1 MTWLLVI
8 LVTIGTLVA
17 PTGAQTTWHTS
28 LWGANGGIWSMRVPL
43 ALTNTTGASI
53 SGYVLRLRVGR
64 GAGELPLEGQARD
77 KLRVCNQG
85 GTEYLYQ
92 VVSSHRDA
100 MLRVGDEICFA
111 ADVPAGREET
121 VYIYSG
127 NPKALPVDLDEMQT
141 SLRNGDF
148 EEGASAPAY
157 WNNYLTSS
165 THLALYRRNEG
176 RNGSACVYHRVQA
189 GSSPQWVQWSQANI
203 LVTPGRRYVLR
214 GWVRARNAK
223 GQVGYYVHVNGVR
236 PQMVNVVQSAGAG
249 TYDWQQVEIPFE
261 VPPGGQTATVG
272 TVLYGEGEAWYDDV
286 TLEAEDGGT
295 PLVRWRVLPVER
307 VTLKAS
313 PVSQVAWRPEWLV
326 RASVAVRHFGED
338 AVQKAVM
345 VSLPRAVH
353 LVRRLAGK
361 VETPLRAQVVDTQS
375 GQTLPAIWVDGW
387 LYFSARLQPLSEQ
400 RFEVFLS
407 REPAGERWLR
417 DYERLLHSSMNLAR
431 EGDFESRE
439 RALQLWSA
447 GGEVTSAEGFTA
459 EVVSPGKF
467 GRNALRLHVP
477 PQRKADW
484 LGWRLLNVPVQPSAR
499 YLYAAWVKTEGI
511 TGGSVD
517 IHGHFKT
524 AQNTLSGE
532 TPFFS
537 SVRRLTGNNDWTLCT
552 SQIVTPSDVHHVELH
567 LTMNV
572 HGTVW
577 HDGVLFVPVEE
588 GTVIRV
594 EANPASLSK
603 EALALWQVNP
613 LVKIFP
619 DDPPASTGRQFLI
632 ECARNEWEPV
642 QIALW
647 SRQPLRAVTM
657 SVSPL
662 RHASGATLPPSRFY
676 RVATVPVDVPTNYYV
691 SRLPQYCRHVP
702 RGSPSSDGWAGEWPD
717 PLVPLKPFNLPAG
730 RTVAVW
736 MDCYV
741 PENVPA
747 GEYRGTITV
756 QAAGKKLAQVPLRVT
771 VWDFTLPKRS
781 HLRIVY
787 DLRSGP
793 GWDVTQGEDPETLK
807 RWYRLMAEHRVNPD
821 VVLPAPE
828 FRYESGQVVMDAS
841 RFEPMARYAFDE
853 LRFNHCYTPWLFYA
867 LGWAYPLPPKFGLQ
881 PRTPEYEKAVQDAYR
896 QLVDLFTRNGW
907 RDRLVYYLSDEPHL
921 NHRQVVEDLRYFI
934 RVVKPV
940 APDVPIFSSTW
951 YHSPE
956 LDGYLTM
963 WGIGQYGVFPVE
975 KMRERRAAGDRLL
988 FTTDGQQCLDTPYLA
1003 TERLLPLYCFVY
1015 DVEGYE
1021 FWGFSWWTHNPWQK
1035 GWHQYISQSDQGQE
1049 FYWIRYP
1056 NGDGY
1061 IAYPGEPVGSKEP
1074 LPSIRLKA
1082 VREGAED
1089 YEYYLLWKQA
1099 VEQAKQAGKDVS
1111 VAESLRKQME
1121 DLVPIPN
1128 AGGLRST
1135 QILPDPETVYR
1146 LRREIAKQILQW
1158 RR

>member
-1 MTWLLVI
+1 MRTITTVLLAMV
-8 LVTIGTLVA
+8 VFAV
-17 PTGAQTTWHTS
+17 PTQAQVTWHTS
-28 LWGANGGIWSMRVPL
+28 LWGANGGVWSLRVPVVV
-43 ALTNTTGASI
+43 TNNTAAQM
-53 SGYVLRLRVGR
+53 SGYVLRLRVGK
-64 GAGELPLEGQARD
+64 GEGELPLEGQARD
-77 KLRVCNQG
+77 RLRVCSEA

-92 VVSSHRDA
+92 VVSSRRDPV
-100 MLRVGDEICFA
+100 LREGDEICFA
-111 ADVPAGREET
+111 VDVPAGKKET
-121 VYIYSG
+121 VYIYTG
-127 NPKALPVDLDEMQT
+127 NPKAFPVDLGEVHT
-141 SLRNGDF
+141 TLRNGSF
-148 EEGASAPAY
+148 EEGDTAPAH
-157 WNNYLTSS
+157 WNTGLTSLA
-165 THLALYRRNEG
+165 HLAMYRRNEG
-176 RNGSACVYHRVQA
+176 RNGSACVYHQVRA
-189 GSSPQWVQWSQANI
+189 GATPQWVQWSQGNI

-223 GQVGYYVHVNGVR
+223 GQVGYYVHVNGTR
-236 PQMVNVVQSAGAG
+236 PQMVNIVQGAGEG
-249 TYDWQQVEIPFE
+249 TYDWRQVEIRFE
-261 VPPGGQTATVG
+261 VPAGGQTATIG
-272 TVLYGEGEAWYDDV
+272 TVLYGEGEAWYDDL
-286 TLEAEDGGT
+286 TLEAEEGSA
-295 PLVRWRVLPVER
+295 PAVRWRVLPVER
-307 VTLKAS
+307 MNLKRT
-313 PVSQVAWRPEWLV
+313 PVRQVAWRSEWLV
-326 RASVAVRHFGED
+326 QASVVVRHFGESPT
-338 AVQKAVM
+338 QKAVV

-353 LVRRLAGK
+353 LVRRLTGS
-361 VETPLRAQVVDTQS
+361 VQLPLRAQVVDSAS

-387 LYFSARLQPLSEQ
+387 LYFAARLQPRSEH

-407 REPAGERWLR
+407 REPAGSEWLR
-417 DYERLLHSSMNLAR
+417 AYEQMLHSAMNLAR

-439 RALQLWSA
+439 RSLQLWSA
-447 GGEVTSAEGFTA
+447 GGEATGTEGFSA
-459 EVVSPGKF
+459 GVVSPGKF
-467 GRNALRLHVP
+467 GSNALRLHVP
-477 PQRKADW
+477 PERKADW
-484 LGWRLLNVPVQPSAR
+484 LGWRLLNVPVQPSSR

-524 AQNTLSGE
+524 AENTLSQQ

-537 SVRRLTGNNDWTLCT
+537 SVRRLTGDNDWTLCA

-588 GTVIRV
+588 GTVTQV
-594 EANPASLSK
+594 HTNPALLPGRS
-603 EALALWQVNP
+603 LALWQVNP
-613 LVKIFP
+613 LVKVFP
-619 DDPPASTGRQFLI
+619 DDPPRPASQQLHI

-642 QIALW
+642 QVALW
-647 SRQPLRAVTM
+647 SRQPLQGVTV

-662 RHASGATLPPSRFY
+662 RHASGAILPTPRLY
-676 RVATVPVDVPTNYYV
+676 RVQTVPVDVPTNYYV

-702 RGSPSSDGWAGEWPD
+702 RGTPSCDGWAGEWPD
-717 PLVPLKPFNLPAG
+717 PMVPLKTFNLPAG
-730 RTVAVW
+730 RTQALW
-736 MDCYV
+736 IDCYV
-741 PENVPA
+741 PADAPA
-747 GEYRGTITV
+747 GEYRGMVTV
-756 QAAGKKLAQVPLRVT
+756 QASGKRLMQVPLQVT
-771 VWDFTLPKRS
+771 VWNFTLPKRS

-793 GWDVTQGEDPETLK
+793 GWDVTAGEDPETLK

-828 FRYESGQVVMDAS
+828 FRYENGQVTMDAS
-841 RFEPMARYAFDE
+841 RFEPMARYCFED
-853 LRFNHCYTPWLFYA
+853 LGFNHCYTPWLFYA
-867 LGWAYPLPPKFGLQ
+867 MGWAYPLPSRFGLQ
-881 PRTPEYEKAVQDAYR
+881 PRTPEYERALQGAYR

-921 NHRQVVEDLRYFI
+921 NNRQVVEDLRYFI
-934 RVVKPV
+934 GIIKPV

-951 YHSPE
+951 YHSPDM
-956 LDGYLTM
+956 DGYLTM
-963 WGIGQYGVFPVE
+963 WGIGQYGVFPVQ

-1021 FWGFSWWTHNPWQK
+1021 FWGFSWWTYNPWQK

-1061 IAYPGEPVGSKEP
+1061 IAYPGEPVGSREP

-1082 VREGAED
+1082 IREGAED

-1099 VEQAKQAGKDVS
+1099 VEQARQAGKEVS
-1111 VAESLRKQME
+1111 AAGALQEQMESL
-1121 DLVPIPN
+1121 VSIPN

-1135 QILPDPETVYR
+1135 TILPDPDAVYR
-1146 LRREIAKQILQW
+1146 LRREIARQILLW